1 MIIAVVGPTASGK
14 TSVSLELAELLGG
27 SQKVEIIS
35 ADAMQLYRGLDI
47 GTAKLPVS
55 QRRGIRHHQI
65 DELDIAEE
73 ASVAAYQKHARQ
85 DLAAITTAGKIPL
98 VVGGSG
104 LYVSALL
111 DELQFPGTD
120 PGLRAAIT
128 EEARRDYPRLLQELE
143 ERDPQAYATIDTRNE
158 RRVIRALEVI
168 RLTGKPYT
176 PSFPRHTSHYQ
187 DVHIFAI
194 RRELADLHA
203 AINVRVDEMMRE
215 GLLEETAGLLRL
227 GLREAPTASRATGYP
242 QAMAILDGTLGLA
255 EGTEEI
261 RVATRKLARRQ
272 RSWFRADPRITWLEA
287 GTDTPAQLAARI
299 LTKLTR

>member
-27 SQKVEIIS
+27 PEKIEIIS

-47 GTAKLPVS
+47 GTAKLPFA
-55 QRRGIRHHQI
+55 QRRGIHHHQI

-85 DLAAITTAGKIPL
+85 DLRAITAAGKIPV

-128 EEARRDYPRLLQELE
+128 EEARSDFPRLLRELE
-143 ERDPQAYATIDTRNE
+143 ERDPEAYATIDTRNE

-176 PSFPRHTSHYQ
+176 PRFPRHTSHYE

-194 RRELADLHA
+194 HRDVTDLHA
-203 AINVRVDEMMRE
+203 AINARVDDMMRE
-215 GLLEETAGLLRL
+215 GLLEETAGLLRR

-242 QAMAILDGTLGLA
+242 QAMAILDGSLSLA
-255 EGTEEI
+255 AGTEEI
-261 RVATRKLARRQ
+261 RIATRKLARRQ

-287 GTDTPAQLAARI
+287 NAATPAQLASRI
-299 LTKLTR
+299 LEELT

>member
-27 SQKVEIIS
+27 PQKVEIIS

-85 DLAAITTAGKIPL
+85 DLAAITAAGKIPL

-128 EEARRDYPRLLQELE
+128 EEARRDYPRLLRELE
-143 ERDPQAYATIDTRNE
+143 KRDPQAYATIDTRNK

-176 PSFPRHTSHYQ
+176 PRFPRHTSHYQ

-194 RRELADLHA
+194 HRELVDLHA
-203 AINVRVDEMMRE
+203 AINERVDEMMRD
-215 GLLEETAGLLRL
+215 GLLEETAGLLRR

-242 QAMAILDGTLGLA
+242 QAMAILGGTLGLA

-261 RVATRKLARRQ
+261 RIATRKLARRQ
-272 RSWFRADPRITWLEA
+272 RSWFRADPRITWLDA
-287 GTDTPAQLAARI
+287 GTDTPSQLAAQI

>member
-27 SQKVEIIS
+27 PQKVEIIS

-120 PGLRAAIT
+120 PELRAAIA
-128 EEARRDYPRLLQELE
+128 EEARRDYPRLLRELE
-143 ERDPQAYATIDTRNE
+143 ERDPQAYATIDTHNE
-158 RRVIRALEVI
+158 RRVIRAVEVI

-176 PSFPRHTSHYQ
+176 PRFPRHTSHYQ

-194 RRELADLHA
+194 HRESADLHA
-203 AINVRVDEMMRE
+203 AINERVDEMMRD
-215 GLLEETAGLLRL
+215 GLLEETAGLLRR

-261 RVATRKLARRQ
+261 RIATRKLARRQ
-272 RSWFRADPRITWLEA
+272 RSWFRADPRITWLDA
-287 GTDTPAQLAARI
+287 GTDTPSQLAAQI